1 MKLIFLT
8 RNYPTTICG
17 VGDHT
22 HHLVQQ
28 MRQRGVEVSVICF
41 ADQKAT
47 LLQDNNV
54 YPVVKKWNV
63 KGVNA
68 VVDVIKHIKPD
79 WIIVQY
85 VPHGFHAKGLPLA
98 TLLLYNALT
107 RLKVPIFTVFHEV
120 KIRPERLLKTK
131 IFSFFQEQ
139 IAFQLSKMSSKV
151 VTSID
156 FYADYLKDFAL
167 KMTVIPISSNIL
179 PIEVSEEEKQ
189 NLREKYD
196 FTPDSQVVCTFG
208 DRDVTG
214 YLEAFDKL
222 KKDYP
227 SLIWLICGKNSTP
240 SVILNSRDY
249 IRYVGKMSAE
259 NIYRHL
265 VLGDVFFMPDDI
277 NANGEGGTSNK
288 SGSLACAFSLGIPIV
303 GTKGDLNNHLLKD
316 GKNIVLT
323 DIMDT
328 NALYPALKSCFHSK
342 AYALKLGQ
350 NARQLYNKHLRWEAV
365 AEKILA
371 IMGQVNTVSEELIT
385 TQNTVS
391 EFEKSH

>member
-1 MKLIFLT
+1 MKLVFLT

-22 HHLVQQ
+22 QHLVQQ

-47 LLQDNNV
+47 LLQDDNV
-54 YPVVKKWNV
+54 FPVVQKWNA
-63 KGVNA
+63 KGVHT
-68 VVDVIKHIKPD
+68 VVDVVKQIEPD

-85 VPHGFHAKGLPLA
+85 VPHAFNAKGLPFA

-107 RLKVPIFTVFHEV
+107 RLKGPILTVFHEV
-120 KIRPERLLKTK
+120 KIRPERQLKTK
-131 IFSFFQEQ
+131 ILSFFQEQ

-156 FYADYLKDFAL
+156 FYADYLKDFAQ

-179 PIEVSEEEKQ
+179 PIEVSDKVKQ
-189 NLREKYD
+189 SLQKKYEIAQD
-196 FTPDSQVVCTFG
+196 AQVICTFG
-208 DRDVTG
+208 DRDISS
-214 YLEAFDKL
+214 YIAAFDKL
-222 KKDYP
+222 KSDYP
-227 SLIWLICGKNSTP
+227 RLIWLICGKNSTP

-265 VLGDVFFMPDDI
+265 ALGDVFFMPDDI
-277 NANGEGGTSNK
+277 NADGEGGTSNK
-288 SGSLACAFSLGIPIV
+288 SGSLACAYSLGIPIV
-303 GTKGDLNNHLLKD
+303 GTKGDLNNCLLKD
-316 GKNIVLT
+316 GKNIILT

-328 NALYPALKSCFHSK
+328 DTLYKALKSGFNSK
-342 AYALKLGQ
+342 ALALELGH
-350 NARQLYNKHLRWEAV
+350 NARQLYDNHLRWEAV
-365 AEKILA
+365 AEKFLT
-371 IMGQVNTVSEELIT
+371 IMGQVHPVSEELDI
-385 TQNTVS
+385 VS